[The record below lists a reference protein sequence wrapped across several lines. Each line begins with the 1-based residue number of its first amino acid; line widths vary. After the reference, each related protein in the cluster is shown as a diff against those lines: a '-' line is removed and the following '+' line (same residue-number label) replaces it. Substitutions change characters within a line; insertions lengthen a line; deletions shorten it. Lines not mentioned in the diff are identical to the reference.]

1 MGVDGVKLQYI
12 KKDVKEYIGTLPEKE
27 LEDLEQ
33 EINEQ
38 YIGQNKEEI
47 MHEIEL
53 EKKERLLT
61 KYVST
66 TTSDFLRSEFPNAL
80 NDVNKR
86 KINQSLQYYRSINVN
101 PDTLVK
107 WCPIALDTEAC
118 YKIYDNM
125 HMQGNTDF
133 EIFRALTQNYDN
145 IRKIEQSWVTNN
157 NSTKEKFDEFI
168 KNSEEMLK
176 QSKAGTESYDRYV
189 KRMMNQNK
197 EIMRKL
203 A

>member
-27 LEDLEQ
+27 LEDLEK
-33 EINEQ
+33 EIHGQ
-38 YIGQNKEEI
+38 YTCQNKAEI

-53 EKKERLLT
+53 EKKERILMQ
-61 KYVST
+61 YVST

-80 NDVNKR
+80 NDVNER

-107 WCPIALDTEAC
+107 WCPIALDIEAC
-118 YKIYDNM
+118 FKIYDNM
-125 HMQGNTDF
+125 HAHGSTDF
-133 EIFRALTQNYDN
+133 EIIRALTQNYDN
-145 IRKIEQSWVTNN
+145 IRKAEQSWTTNN
-157 NSTKEKFDEFI
+157 NSTIEEFNEFI
-168 KNSEEMLK
+168 KNSEERLK
-176 QSKAGTESYDRYV
+176 QSKAGTESYDKYV